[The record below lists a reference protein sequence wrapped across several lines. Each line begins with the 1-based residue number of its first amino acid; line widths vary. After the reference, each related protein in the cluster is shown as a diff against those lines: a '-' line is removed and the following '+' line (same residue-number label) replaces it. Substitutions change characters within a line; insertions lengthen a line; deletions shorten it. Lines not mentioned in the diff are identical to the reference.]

1 MRIRNRAFFS
11 FTRVP
16 KSRGPSVKV
25 SEIPRMCQGGREGG
39 IGFFLAAPPLFLR
52 FFRDFATPGAAFF
65 KRGVALEEGGSQKGG
80 PHFFLRGAAF

>member
-1 MRIRNRAFFS
+1 MIF
-11 FTRVP
+11 
-16 KSRGPSVKV
+16 KI
-25 SEIPRMCQGGREGG
+25 EIVNALNLSIQGVCD
-39 IGFFLAAPPLFLR
+39 IGFFLATPPLFLR

>member
-1 MRIRNRAFFS
+1 MAVSRA
-11 FTRVP
+11 
-16 KSRGPSVKV
+16 
-25 SEIPRMCQGGREGG
+25 G
-39 IGFFLAAPPLFLR
+39 IGFFLATPPLFLR